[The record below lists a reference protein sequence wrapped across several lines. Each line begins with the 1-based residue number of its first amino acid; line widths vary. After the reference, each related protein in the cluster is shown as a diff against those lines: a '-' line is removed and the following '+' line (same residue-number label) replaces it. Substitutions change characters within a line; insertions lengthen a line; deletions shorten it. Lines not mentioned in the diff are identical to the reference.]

1 MGKAS
6 TPRQAL
12 EAAALSAEE
21 AKAALAFIE
30 QHLFEPLDVKAIAA
44 ACGISPFRFS
54 RQFAARQGESV
65 MAFVRGRRL
74 EAAAR
79 RLLTK
84 SDARLV
90 ELAFDC
96 GFESQEAFT
105 RAFARAFGVAPGRF
119 RRSESPA
126 ALVRKRKKRMQLEIR
141 ESIDDLPAL
150 ALAGLLAHFTPATT
164 VEMSGLWARLVPLMG
179 FPGQLGGK
187 QTDGVWTRRYPAG
200 GSFDFLAGVQVEPGC
215 APPAPLEGLT
225 LPPRRYLVFKQM
237 LVEGELHP
245 QMLAATEEIWS
256 ERLPRSGRRLVDA
269 PDFQVYPADFKV
281 EPGGWVAHYLPI
293 AE

>member
-1 MGKAS
+1 MVKAS

-30 QHLFEPLDVKAIAA
+30 QHLFQPLDVKTIAA
-44 ACGISPFRFS
+44 ACGVSPFRFS

-79 RLLTK
+79 RLLTEP
-84 SDARLV
+84 DARLV
-90 ELAFDC
+90 DLAFDC
-96 GFESQEAFT
+96 GFDSQEAFT
-105 RAFARAFGVAPGRF
+105 RAFARAFGAAPGRF
-119 RRSESPA
+119 RRTGAIETLA
-126 ALVRKRKKRMQLEIR
+126 RRRKKRMQLDIR
-141 ESIDDLPAL
+141 ESVEDLTAL
-150 ALAGLLAHFTPATT
+150 ALAGLSAHFTPATT

-179 FPGQLGGK
+179 FAGQLGGR
-187 QTDGVWTRRYPAG
+187 QTYGVWTRRHPAD
-200 GSFDFLAGVQVEPGC
+200 GSFDFLAGVRVEPGS
-215 APPAPLEGLT
+215 APPAPLEALT
-225 LPPRRYLVFKQM
+225 LPARRYLVFKQM

-256 ERLPRSGRRLVDA
+256 ERLPRSGHRLADA
-269 PDFQVYPADFKV
+269 PDFQIYPADFKV

-293 AE
+293 VE